1 MKVLWNKIHS
11 FAFRSHGLAMLS
23 AAFLLPSSALAS
35 APQCLDIFSQTEQAE
50 VSLLNWEGQLEARKY
65 RNEFN
70 TLDGLSY
77 TYTTAKDAE
86 NYVALSSTFYA
97 RLSKAEVEM
106 LETYTN
112 MSGQKHEY
120 LNSDIA
126 KKESLKG
133 IKARRVNAL
142 LGAFDKGVYLPE
154 GLLLFRGIG
163 GNPINIPAAG
173 KTMHW
178 SRLTS
183 TSMDPQT
190 ARYFTTHEG
199 IDSGIL
205 MVIEIASPV
214 KALLSKNPKEM
225 EFLLAPGTAFTV
237 ISKKRIRSENILI
250 VHLKANPK

>member
-1 MKVLWNKIHS
+1 MKVLWHIIHS
-11 FAFRSHGLAMLS
+11 LAIRGPGLAMLY
-23 AAFLLPSSALAS
+23 AAFLLPTSAFAS
-35 APQCLDIFSQTEQAE
+35 AAQCLDIFSQTEQVE
-50 VSLLNWEGQLEARKY
+50 VSLLTWDGQLEARKY
-65 RNEFN
+65 RDEFN

-86 NYVALSSTFYA
+86 NYVTLSSTFYA

-112 MSGQKHEY
+112 MSGQKHEH

-133 IKARRVNAL
+133 IKAKRVNAL
-142 LGAFDKGVYLPE
+142 LAAFDKGVYLPE

-163 GNPINIPAAG
+163 GNPIEIPAAG
-173 KTMHW
+173 KTMQW
-178 SRLTS
+178 NRLTS
-183 TSMDPQT
+183 TSMDPET

-225 EFLLAPGTAFTV
+225 EFLLAPDTTFTV

-250 VHLKANPK
+250 VHLKAHPK